1 MNNIT
6 DILSTKKMDFPE
18 AMRQVINGKKVTK
31 LEWKNNNYYGFLNG
45 QWLMIHKPDGKL
57 YVWKV
62 NDGDMLGTDWVVI

>member
-1 MNNIT
+1 
-6 DILSTKKMDFPE
+6 
-18 AMRQVINGKKVTK
+18 MRQVINGKKVTK